1 MNVYAGLCNHARSVS
16 IAGVCDGI
24 HCRDIPLSTADYER
38 ATAVLP
44 TPSSVGASADAM
56 RSFPALERSIVFL
69 RRYKRLLAV
78 GVFLGVL
85 LAIFE
90 VSGLRDHFNLAFIRQ
105 LILQHRVGGL
115 ILFVLLFSLGNLI
128 QIPGWVFLAAAVLTL
143 GRVWGGVVTYVAAVT
158 SCAITFVMIR
168 ALGGD
173 ALRLLKNGIAV
184 RLLRQLDAQPIASVA
199 LLRVLFQTVPALN
212 YALAMSGIKF
222 RTYLIGTLV
231 GLPVPIALY
240 CIFFNILANWLHV
253 S

>member
-1 MNVYAGLCNHARSVS
+1 MRSV
-16 IAGVCDGI
+16 
-24 HCRDIPLSTADYER
+24 
-38 ATAVLP
+38 
-44 TPSSVGASADAM
+44 
-56 RSFPALERSIVFL
+56 PALEQSIDFL
-69 RRYKRLLAV
+69 RHYKRLLAV

-85 LAIFE
+85 LTIFE

-105 LILQHRVGGL
+105 LILQHQVGGL

-143 GRVWGGVVTYVAAVT
+143 GRAWGGVATYVAAVT
-158 SCAITFVMIR
+158 SCGITFVTIR

-173 ALRLLKNGIAV
+173 ALRLLKNRIAV
-184 RLLRQLDAQPIASVA
+184 RLLRQLDAQPIATVA

-212 YALAMSGIKF
+212 YALAMSGITF
-222 RTYLIGTLV
+222 RTYLIGTLM

-240 CIFFNILANWLHV
+240 CIFFNIVANWLHV